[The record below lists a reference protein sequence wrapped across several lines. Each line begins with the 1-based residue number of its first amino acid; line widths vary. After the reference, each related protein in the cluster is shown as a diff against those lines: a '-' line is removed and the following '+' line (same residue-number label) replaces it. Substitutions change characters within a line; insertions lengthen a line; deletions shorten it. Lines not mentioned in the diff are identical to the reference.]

1 MKFPARSVRSGAV
14 GDRHWSATI
23 VSSEPPG
30 GHDSCHTGNDKTNDG
45 GNQDEEGP
53 PLVVFLF
60 VFDPSEVVH
69 SFGVKNN
76 QTYCT
81 EKR

>member
-1 MKFPARSVRSGAV
+1 MNFPARSVRSGGI

-30 GHDSCHTGNDKTNDG
+30 GHDSCHTGNDETKDG

-60 VFDPSEVVH
+60 VFNPSEVV
-69 SFGVKNN
+69 
-76 QTYCT
+76 
-81 EKR
+81 